1 MSGRLFL
8 SMMQSRFRVCVAIAA
23 AVLLAAAPLA
33 HAGEHLTL
41 STGFELE
48 CVKHEAV
55 GDRIRC
61 YHAASV
67 PGGEMGSQDIPAH
80 EVLSI
85 EIVPDPP
92 APPVVAAV
100 APKVETA
107 LAISGQPTAAEL
119 VQLLAKASAQH
130 NIDAELLA
138 SVVHAES
145 GGHVQAI
152 SRTGARGLMQL
163 MPGTALALGVKDAF
177 VADQN
182 VEGGTKYLDELL
194 TRYHDNIALAL
205 AAYNAGPG
213 AVDRYRGVPPYRE
226 TRAYVASVIR
236 EFNRRKTTLLSQS
249 K

>member
-1 MSGRLFL
+1 MSMIQG
-8 SMMQSRFRVCVAIAA
+8 RFRIGATVVA
-23 AVLLAAAPLA
+23 AVLLIAAPLA
-33 HAGEHLTL
+33 YAGEHVTL
-41 STGFELE
+41 STGFELD
-48 CVKHEAV
+48 CVKHETV

-61 YHAASV
+61 YHAASA
-67 PGGEMGSQDIPAH
+67 PGGELGSQDIPAH

-85 EIVPDPP
+85 ELVPDP
-92 APPVVAAV
+92 APVVAAV
-100 APKVETA
+100 APKTA
-107 LAISGQPTAAEL
+107 SAISGQPTAAEL
-119 VQLLAKASAQH
+119 VQLLARAGAQH

-145 GGHVQAI
+145 GGHVQAV

-213 AVDRYRGVPPYRE
+213 AVDKYHGVPPYRE

-236 EFNRRKTTLLSQS
+236 EFNRRKTTLLAQA